1 MLVFGTFLV
10 RRRPMHNQQGEEKM
24 RRAGFIVFVLVIWL
38 ATCKAPEPKAPS
50 VAIASRRPAIT
61 YVYRNIPG
69 SSSSYR

>member
-1 MLVFGTFLV
+1 
-10 RRRPMHNQQGEEKM
+10 M
-24 RRAGFIVFVLVIWL
+24 RRASFIVFVLVIWL
-38 ATCKAPEPKAPS
+38 ATCKAPEPKAPV